1 MPDEEMRTS
10 NDEAPKTVDE
20 ETADVVDDASATPVS
35 EDVELAQRIFDC
47 ERDPSNADARAA
59 LMAIVEGRNMVATY
73 TAMCER
79 FAWPSDVG
87 TVERMTIANAERL
100 KAIEAKIEDAREN
113 LGDVEV
119 RDAMHER
126 ATFYA
131 TIGSCEKAVEAFE
144 ETEGKTTSAG
154 QKLDGAFS
162 LMRMRLGRM
171 ELNEVRKLIEK
182 IKDMLEQPGGGD
194 WERKNRLKVYEGL
207 HAAATRNFELATKL
221 FLDSLST
228 FASYELMT
236 YDDFVF
242 YAVICAVVTLPRTEL
257 KAKVID
263 SPEVLSVLNRLPG
276 LGDFLNAL
284 HRCDYRTFMAAF
296 PVVAAQV
303 ESNVWLSPHYRY
315 FLREVRVVAYA
326 QYLQSYKSVTVKSMA
341 DSFNVSEDFIDR
353 ELSHFIVAGRLN
365 CKIDKVSGV
374 LQTNR
379 PDLKNSLY
387 QTLIKDG
394 DALLNNVSK
403 LSRVIDL

>member
-1 MPDEEMRTS
+1 MS
-10 NDEAPKTVDE
+10 NAES
-20 ETADVVDDASATPVS
+20 ASATDAEIEQESAMEERPTPVDD
-35 EDVELAQRIFDC
+35 DVALAQKIFDC
-47 ERDPSNADARAA
+47 ERARGDEGARAA
-59 LMAIVEGRNMVATY
+59 VMAIVEARNMVSTY
-73 TAMCER
+73 GALCER
-79 FAWPSDVG
+79 FGWTVDAG
-87 TVERMTIANAERL
+87 TAERMRIANETRL
-100 KAIEAKIEDAREN
+100 REIEAKIEDAKEN

-126 ATFYA
+126 AVFFA
-131 TIGSCEKAVEAFE
+131 SVGECEKAREAYE
-144 ETEGKTTSAG
+144 ETEAKTASGG
-154 QKLDGAFS
+154 QKMDGVFAM
-162 LMRMRLGRM
+162 MRVRLGRM
-171 ELNEVRKLIEK
+171 ELNEVKKLIER
-182 IKDMLEQPGGGD
+182 IKEMLEQPGGGD

-207 HAAATRNFELATKL
+207 HAAATRNFEAATKL
-221 FLDSLST
+221 FLESLST

-242 YAVICAVVTLPRTEL
+242 YTVICSVVTLPRTEL

-276 LGDFLNAL
+276 LGDFVNAL
-284 HRCDYRTFMAAF
+284 HKCDYRTFMAAF

-303 ESNVWLSPHYRY
+303 ESSVWLNPHYRY

-326 QYLQSYKSVTVKSMA
+326 QYLQSYKSVTMKSMA

-379 PDLKNSLY
+379 PDLKNALY
-387 QTLIKDG
+387 QSLIKDG

>member
-1 MPDEEMRTS
+1 MGADVEMRDDADATTATA
-10 NDEAPKTVDE
+10 DADAD
-20 ETADVVDDASATPVS
+20 ETALDTSRDDDVDLAQKIFDL
-35 EDVELAQRIFDC
+35 ELA
-47 ERDPSNADARAA
+47 EGARDETAA
-59 LMAIVEGRNMVATY
+59 VMAIVERRNMAATY
-73 TAMCER
+73 ATLCER
-79 FAWPSDVG
+79 FAWRADAAL
-87 TVERMTIANAERL
+87 TAKMADANAKRL
-100 KAIEAKIEDAREN
+100 GEIEAKIEDAKEN
-113 LGDVEV
+113 LGDVEI
-119 RDAMHER
+119 RDAMCER
-126 ATFYA
+126 AEFYA
-131 TIGSCEKAVEAFE
+131 SVGEMEKSERAYE
-144 ETEGKTTSAG
+144 ETEAKTASIG
-154 QKLDGAFS
+154 QKMDCAFA
-162 LMRMRLGRM
+162 LMRARFSRL
-171 ELNEVRKLIEK
+171 ELHEVKKLIEK
-182 IKDMLEQPGGGD
+182 IKDMLDQPGGGD

-207 HAAATRNFELATKL
+207 HAVATRNFETATKL

-228 FASYELMT
+228 FTSYELLS

-242 YAVICAVVTLPRTEL
+242 YTVVCAVVSLPRTEL

-284 HRCDYRTFMAAF
+284 HKCDYRTFMSAF

-303 ESNVWLSPHYRY
+303 EKSVWMNPHFRY

-353 ELSHFIVAGRLN
+353 ELSHFIVSGRLN